1 MMELFKIRYS
11 LMEKNKIGKYLKFA
25 IVEIVLVMVGILL
38 AVQVNNWNENRK
50 SKIKEIKT
58 LKELRSDLA
67 QNLEDI
73 EINIAHLIDSQN
85 SNEIIISHIEN
96 NIPYNDSLDYHFWN
110 LYPYITFNVN
120 QTTYESLKQ
129 MGFNLI
135 SNDSLRI
142 SISDLYANKF
152 TGYRNFE
159 NTYLIE
165 HHNNA
170 VKPMFM
176 SEFTPFDSSSSAVH
190 PKNYTQFMNDPKYK
204 AIISWTA
211 LTCRNFADM
220 QSGLKEDVEKL
231 MAQID
236 KEIDE

>member
-1 MMELFKIRYS
+1 
-11 LMEKNKIGKYLKFA
+11 MEKNKIGKYLKFA
-25 IVEIVLVMVGILL
+25 LVEIVLIMVGILL

-50 SKIKEIKT
+50 SNIKEIKT
-58 LKELRSDLA
+58 LKELRSDLS

-73 EINIAHLIDSQN
+73 EINIANLIDCQN
-85 SNEIIISHIEN
+85 SNEIIIFHIEN
-96 NIPYNDSLDYHFWN
+96 NVPYNDSLNYHFWN

-159 NTYLIE
+159 ETYLVE
-165 HHNNA
+165 HHNND

-176 SEFTPFDSSSSAVH
+176 SEFTPFEYSSSAVH
-190 PKNYTQFMNDPKYK
+190 PKNYNQFMNNPKYK

-211 LTCRNFADM
+211 LICRNFADM
-220 QSGLKEDVEKL
+220 QSGLKEDIEKL